1 MSEWMSQPRRARRV
15 YFGLGIGLIVVLAAG
30 AIVASWLNNAEQREQ
45 ARSGRDETELIVT
58 NFASARVRLFRAGR
72 SLQEATEFSSSGDQ
86 RLWMPPG
93 RYFLEAD
100 QQDRIFFF
108 PIPLRN
114 YRGGPETDGAFAVT
128 VRSTPKETPPLLFPD
143 LPQMAYV
150 PSGHFLLGDRLNPRE
165 PHYVWAAG
173 FFISPFEVTNAEFGE
188 FLKASQGYRDPTNWT
203 EGGKQW
209 RASNASRVSA
219 LLAMRDSDF
228 GRFGRPELPV
238 VQVNWFEANAYC
250 HWLTR
255 MYGQEKWIFA
265 LPSEAEWEK
274 AARGPDNFDYG
285 LGMTISDDEVRLY
298 NWKKN
303 PDAKI
308 TVVGFQESQSNYR
321 PNRYGLYHMSGNVAE
336 WTQSIHRAYNKEHP
350 YVDDD
355 RNGDNTAGLRVV
367 RGGSWYSAST
377 AILYLPYRETF
388 QPEVSAPYLGF
399 RVIARRLP

>member
-1 MSEWMSQPRRARRV
+1 MSLA
-15 YFGLGIGLIVVLAAG
+15 GVLVAG
-30 AIVASWLNNAEQREQ
+30 AVVVSWLNKGEQREQ
-45 ARSGRDETELIVT
+45 LHSEREETELIVT
-58 NFASARVRLFRAGR
+58 NLAGARVRLFKAGGH
-72 SLQEATEFSSSGDQ
+72 LQDSGQFSSSGDQ
-86 RLWMPPG
+86 GSWLAQG
-93 RYFLEAD
+93 NYFLEAV
-100 QQDRIFFF
+100 QQDRTSFF
-108 PIPLRN
+108 PIPLLG
-114 YRGGPETDGAFAVT
+114 YRGGPEADGAFAVT
-128 VRSTPKETPPLLFPD
+128 VRSTPPDSPPLLFQS
-143 LPQMAYV
+143 LPHMAYV
-150 PSGHFLLGDRLNPRE
+150 PSGHFVLGDRMNPRE
-165 PHYVWAAG
+165 PHYVWVPA

-219 LLAMRDSDF
+219 VLGMRDSDF
-228 GRFGRPELPV
+228 RRFGRPELPV

-255 MYGQEKWIFA
+255 MFGQKKWIFA

-285 LGMTISDDEVRLY
+285 LGMIISDDEVQLY

-336 WTQSIHRAYNKEHP
+336 WTQSIHRSYNKEHP

-367 RGGSWYSAST
+367 RGGSWYSASI
-377 AILYLPYRETF
+377 AVLYLPYRETF
-388 QPEVSAPYLGF
+388 QPEVSTPYLGF
-399 RVIARRLP
+399 RIVARRLP